1 MPTLTH
7 IQKIPFTVEVASQ
20 GDGVWEVDGEVEI
33 VIADENVARLSRN
46 GGELAFEGLT
56 EGTTTARISGDA
68 ISGTDRLELFTVV
81 EITVVRDDT
90 LGLRVTFGE
99 PRRR

>member
-7 IQKIPFTVEVASQ
+7 IQRIPFAVEVASQ
-20 GDGVWEVDGEVEI
+20 GDGVWEVDGEVDI
-33 VIADENVARLSRN
+33 VIADENIVRLARD
-46 GGELAFEGLT
+46 GELAFEGLT

-68 ISGTDRLELFTVV
+68 ISGDDRLELFTVV
-81 EITVVRDDT
+81 ELTVVRDET
-90 LGLRVTFGE
+90 LGLRVTFGQ